1 MVQVGRRPNCSMGTL
16 MVGSSVPLFQSTRA
30 WWILWRLLVF
40 VYLNDFQ
47 FSIHRSRS
55 HDYKFFLNLHFFKSC
70 LPILINDFWIYMDI
84 FLSVD
89 CGEYK
94 TSRKQS
100 SILVVFICLKVI
112 FLHFVVVPNAIL
124 EQLLASNMMNLWLW
138 WLWW

>member
-1 MVQVGRRPNCSMGTL
+1 MTNFQLLSNQEVNGAGWMTSKLVSGHSNGRFLSTAFAEYSSMVNL
-16 MVGSSVPLFQSTRA
+16 MEASGFLFC
-30 WWILWRLLVF
+30 LK
-40 VYLNDFQ
+40 DFQ
-47 FSIHRSRS
+47 FSIHMSRS
-55 HDYKFFLNLHFFKSC
+55 HDYKFFLKLHFFKSC

-112 FLHFVVVPNAIL
+112 FLHFVVVPNAI
-124 EQLLASNMMNLWLW
+124 
-138 WLWW
+138 